1 MGVVVTQDKTKMK
14 AFVLA
19 ALATLAAAAPHRV
32 LSANG
37 VAVAHS
43 HSSPVLTHASPV
55 LTHASPLQYHA
66 APVVS
71 HASPLQYHAAP
82 VQYHA
87 APVTVAHPATRV
99 LSHAAPVQYHAAPV
113 TVAHAAPATYETEKP
128 YSYQYGVADDY
139 SNSNFNAAETA
150 DAAGN
155 VQGSYTVALPDSRIQ
170 TVKYTSDNY
179 NGYVADVSYEGTP
192 VYPPAAVPVAAP
204 AYQG

>member
-1 MGVVVTQDKTKMK
+1 MG
-14 AFVLA
+14 
-19 ALATLAAAAPHRV
+19 
-32 LSANG
+32 
-37 VAVAHS
+37 
-43 HSSPVLTHASPV
+43 
-55 LTHASPLQYHA
+55 
-66 APVVS
+66 
-71 HASPLQYHAAP
+71 
-82 VQYHA
+82 
-87 APVTVAHPATRV
+87 APVTVAHPATRG
-99 LSHAAPVQYHAAPV
+99 LSHAAPVQYHATPVTVSHPATTVVAHAAPVQYHAAPV

-192 VYPPAAVPVAAP
+192 VYPPAAVSVAAP

>member
-82 VQYHA
+82 VISHAAPVQYHT
-87 APVTVAHPATRV
+87 APVTVAHPGTRV
-99 LSHAAPVQYHAAPV
+99 LSHAAPV

>member
-1 MGVVVTQDKTKMK
+1 MGSHNDRTKMK
-14 AFVLA
+14 AFIVA
-19 ALATLAAAAPHRV
+19 ALAGLAAAAPSPLVGSHQVISGHGALVSHGTHAFHGAPVVAHAAPLLRHAPLAV
-32 LSANG
+32 AHPVAVAHATPIIRHAP

-43 HSSPVLTHASPV
+43 IA
-55 LTHASPLQYHA
+55 
-66 APVVS
+66 
-71 HASPLQYHAAP
+71 
-82 VQYHA
+82 
-87 APVTVAHPATRV
+87 VAHPV
-99 LSHAAPVQYHAAPV
+99 AAG
-113 TVAHAAPATYETEKP
+113 YETEEP

-139 SNSNFNAAETA
+139 SNSNFNAAENA

-155 VQGSYTVALPDSRIQ
+155 VHGSYTVALPDGRIQ

>member
-1 MGVVVTQDKTKMK
+1 MGAPVT
-14 AFVLA
+14 
-19 ALATLAAAAPHRV
+19 
-32 LSANG
+32 
-37 VAVAHS
+37 VAHPATRGLS
-43 HSSPVLTHASPV
+43 HG
-55 LTHASPLQYHA
+55 
-66 APVVS
+66 
-71 HASPLQYHAAP
+71 AP

-139 SNSNFNAAETA
+139 SNFNAAETA

-192 VYPPAAVPVAAP
+192 VYPP
-204 AYQG
+204 

>member
-1 MGVVVTQDKTKMK
+1 MG
-14 AFVLA
+14 
-19 ALATLAAAAPHRV
+19 
-32 LSANG
+32 
-37 VAVAHS
+37 
-43 HSSPVLTHASPV
+43 
-55 LTHASPLQYHA
+55 
-66 APVVS
+66 
-71 HASPLQYHAAP
+71 
-82 VQYHA
+82 
-87 APVTVAHPATRV
+87 APVTVAHPATRG
-99 LSHAAPVQYHAAPV
+99 LSHAAPVQYHATPVTVSHPATTVVAHAAPVQYHAAPV